1 MKILCISG
9 SLREGSY
16 NTALLSVAKN
26 IPHNNV
32 QFEIKSVGK
41 IPLYDEDT
49 SEAQMPEE
57 VILLIEDITSSDAI
71 LFSTPEYN
79 HCIPGILKNAI
90 DWVSRPAFNSSL
102 KSKPCGIFSA
112 SKSPVGGARA
122 QASLK
127 NILSS
132 TLSPV
137 YPSVEYLLPNA
148 HEMFNAEMELIN
160 QTAQRRLEKYISGF
174 IEWVEEENIKIN
186 SEIE

>member
-1 MKILCISG
+1 MKILGISG

-16 NTALLSVAKN
+16 NTALLKAVEN
-26 IPHNNV
+26 ILPSHI
-32 QFEIKSVGK
+32 QFEMKSIDE
-41 IPLYDEDT
+41 IPLYNEDQDEI
-49 SEAQMPEE
+49 QKPGE
-57 VILLIEDITSSDAI
+57 VILLIESIRSSNAI

-79 HCIPGILKNAI
+79 HCISGVLKNTI
-90 DWVSRPAFNSSL
+90 DWASRPAFKSAL
-102 KSKPCGIFSA
+102 ESKPCGILAA

-148 HEMFNAEMELIN
+148 HEMFNENAELTN
-160 QTAQRRLEKYISGF
+160 QVAQRRLERYVNNF
-174 IEWVEEENIKIN
+174 IEW
-186 SEIE
+186 IERQD